1 MTIDENA
8 AGYYVR
14 IILDSINTKGKRL
27 ITWELRYPRFVHA
40 EFMTHRVFSRNAA
53 SSRAIPVKKMID
65 QVLTNPAMPLWWGK
79 NEKGMQAREELTG
92 TALQHAKKNWLL
104 ARDEAVARVMVLN
117 EWGLHKQLAN
127 RLLEPWQFMTVLCS
141 ATEYGNWFHLRS
153 HYDAQPE
160 IKWVSDAMA
169 TLHMTHQPT
178 LLQPGEWHTPFLGFP
193 GDGDLDEIQRKM
205 VSVGRCCRVSYLTHH
220 GERDVQADIDL
231 HNRLKS
237 GSGGVGHWSPFEHV
251 ARALDTDVPI
261 LTSGN
266 FIGWEQYRKLFREE
280 HHADIPWDA
289 MQ

>member
-1 MTIDENA
+1 MTIDDYA
-8 AGYYVR
+8 ADYGAR
-14 IILDSINTKGKRL
+14 IILDSINPWGKRL
-27 ITWELRYPRFVHA
+27 TTYELRYPRFIHA
-40 EFMTHRVFSRNAA
+40 EVLTHRVFSRNSS

-65 QVLTNPAMPLWWGK
+65 QVLHNPALPLWWGK

-92 TALQHAKKNWLL
+92 TALENAKRNWLL
-104 ARDEAVARVMVLN
+104 ARDEAVTRVMLLN

-127 RLLEPWQFMTVLCS
+127 RLLEPWMFITVLVS

-153 HYDAQPE
+153 HPDAQPE

-178 LLQPGEWHTPFLGFP
+178 LLQPGEWHLPFLGFP
-193 GDGDLDEIQRKM
+193 GDEALDEIQRKM
-205 VSVGRCCRVSYLTHH
+205 VSVGRCCRVSYLTHN
-220 GERDVQADIDL
+220 GERDVQADIDK
-231 HNRLKS
+231 HNQLKQ

-251 ARALDTDVPI
+251 ARALDTDERTP
-261 LTSGN
+261 TSGN

-280 HHADIPWDA
+280 HHARIPWEE